1 MMNRRQL
8 VATALVGCTQ
18 LGTLLPAWAQTG
30 SYPDGRPIK
39 LVVPYTPGGG
49 TDTVARFIATRIAS
63 ETQWSVI
70 VENRPGAGGNIGMD
84 AVAKARPDGL
94 MVGLGQTANLAINPA
109 LMPRMPFDAEK
120 DLVPVALVASQPV
133 VLVVRADSPWK
144 TLGDAIKAAQAKP
157 GDYKQALAGNGTVGH
172 LAGEMLAHRAQFKV
186 LNVPYKGAGP
196 AITDLLGGST
206 DFMFATPQSVLEM
219 IRGKR
224 LRALA
229 VTSAARLQVLPEV
242 PTVAESGYA
251 GFEAVDWKVIV
262 APAGTPAAVV
272 QALNDA
278 TEKVL
283 SKPETIALLATE
295 GSTAMG
301 GPASRAR
308 QYITAEQRKWARLI
322 KDANIVLE

>member
-1 MMNRRQL
+1 MTQITRRQL
-8 VATALVGCTQ
+8 VATAL
-18 LGTLLPAWAQTG
+18 LSAMLPAWAQPAG
-30 SYPDGRPIK
+30 YPDGRPIK

-49 TDTVARFIATRIAS
+49 TDTVARFIAARISAETR
-63 ETQWSVI
+63 WSMI
-70 VENRPGAGGNIGMD
+70 VENRPGAAGNIGMD
-84 AVAKARPDGL
+84 IVAKAKPDGL

-144 TLGDAIKAAQAKP
+144 SLGEAIKAAQAKP
-157 GDYKQALAGNGTVGH
+157 GEFKQALAGNGTVGH
-172 LAGEMLAHRAQFKV
+172 LAGEMLANRAQFKV

-196 AITDLLGGST
+196 AVNDLLGGST

-219 IRGKR
+219 LKGKR

-229 VTSAARLQVLPEV
+229 VTSAKRLPVLPDV

-251 GFEAVDWKVIV
+251 GFEAVDWKVLV
-262 APAGTPAAVV
+262 APAGTPATIV
-272 QALNDA
+272 QALNA
-278 TEKVL
+278 ANEKVL

-295 GSTAMG
+295 GSTALG
-301 GPASRAR
+301 GSAAKAR
-308 QYITAEQRKWARLI
+308 QYIQAEQRKWARLI
-322 KDANIVLE
+322 KDANITLE

>member
-1 MMNRRQL
+1 MTQITRRQL
-8 VATALVGCTQ
+8 VATAL
-18 LGTLLPAWAQTG
+18 LSAMLPAWAQPAG
-30 SYPDGRPIK
+30 YPDGRPIK

-49 TDTVARFIATRIAS
+49 TDTVARFIAARISAETR
-63 ETQWSVI
+63 WSMI
-70 VENRPGAGGNIGMD
+70 VENRPGAAGNIGMD
-84 AVAKARPDGL
+84 IVAKAKPDGL

-144 TLGDAIKAAQAKP
+144 SLGEAIKAAQAKP
-157 GDYKQALAGNGTVGH
+157 GEFKQALAGNGTVGH
-172 LAGEMLAHRAQFKV
+172 LAGEMLANRAQFKV

-196 AITDLLGGST
+196 AVNDLLGGST

-219 IRGKR
+219 LKGKR

-229 VTSAARLQVLPEV
+229 VTSAKRLPVLPDV

-251 GFEAVDWKVIV
+251 GFEAVDWKVLV
-262 APAGTPAAVV
+262 APAGTPAAIV
-272 QALNDA
+272 QALNA
-278 TEKVL
+278 ANEKVL

-295 GSTAMG
+295 GSTALG
-301 GPASRAR
+301 GSAAKAR
-308 QYITAEQRKWARLI
+308 QYIQAEQRKWARLI
-322 KDANIVLE
+322 KDANITLE

>member
-1 MMNRRQL
+1 MTQITRRQL
-8 VATALVGCTQ
+8 VATAL
-18 LGTLLPAWAQTG
+18 LSAMLPAWAQTG
-30 SYPDGRPIK
+30 GYPDGRPIK

-49 TDTVARFIATRIAS
+49 TDTVARFISARIGAETR
-63 ETQWSVI
+63 WSMV
-70 VENRPGAGGNIGMD
+70 VENRPGAAGNIGMD
-84 AVAKARPDGL
+84 IVAKAKPDGL

-144 TLGDAIKAAQAKP
+144 TLGEAIKAAQAKP
-157 GDYKQALAGNGTVGH
+157 GEFKQALAGNGTVGH
-172 LAGEMLAHRAQFKV
+172 LAGEMLANRAQFKV

-196 AITDLLGGST
+196 AVNDLLGGST

-219 IRGKR
+219 LKGKR

-229 VTSAARLQVLPEV
+229 VTSARRLPVLPDV

-262 APAGTPAAVV
+262 APAATPAAVV
-272 QALNDA
+272 QALNA
-278 TEKVL
+278 ANEKVL

-301 GPASRAR
+301 GSPAKAR

-322 KDANIVLE
+322 KDANITLE